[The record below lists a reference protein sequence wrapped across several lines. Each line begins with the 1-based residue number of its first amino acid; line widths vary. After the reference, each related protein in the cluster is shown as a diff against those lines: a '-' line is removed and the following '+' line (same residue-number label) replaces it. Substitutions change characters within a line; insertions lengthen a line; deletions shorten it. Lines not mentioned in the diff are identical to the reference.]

1 MATFVLPA
9 ALALQPHLL
18 HSFLLAQ
25 DYQQHVDSDTVAVV
39 IAAAVIAA
47 AVAAADA
54 ATVAVAV
61 AVAVAGPAAAVAAVS
76 S

>member
-1 MATFVLPA
+1 MATFVLPV

-25 DYQQHVDSDTVAVV
+25 DYQQHVGSDTVAVV

-47 AVAAADA
+47 AVARSQ
-54 ATVAVAV
+54 TTI
-61 AVAVAGPAAAVAAVS
+61 GTTT
-76 S
+76 